1 MSSEV
6 NHDTAPAGAPGDAA
20 AQTQDKQ
27 KDQRVMYSA
36 CPNLGAFRW
45 LFMSNKQARV
55 GTGRYAPRALGI
67 LSGVMLLAAV
77 PAGLLSLLLAPW
89 LADRYPALQDYL
101 PMLLK
106 VHAHSA

>member
-6 NHDTAPAGAPGDAA
+6 TPNMAPAGPPADVPAA
-20 AQTQDKQ
+20 AHDEKG
-27 KDQRVMYSA
+27 DQRVMYSA

-77 PAGLLSLLLAPW
+77 PTSLLALLLRPLLANHF
-89 LADRYPALQDYL
+89 
-101 PMLLK
+101 PMLANHIPVLFK
-106 VHAHSA
+106 GAADSS

>member
-6 NHDTAPAGAPGDAA
+6 THDTAPAGAPGDAA

-27 KDQRVMYSA
+27 KDQRFMYSA
-36 CPNLGAFRW
+36 CPNLGSFRC
-45 LFMSNKQARV
+45 NKQARV

-77 PAGLLSLLLAPW
+77 PACLLSLLLAPW

-106 VHAHSA
+106 GHAHSA